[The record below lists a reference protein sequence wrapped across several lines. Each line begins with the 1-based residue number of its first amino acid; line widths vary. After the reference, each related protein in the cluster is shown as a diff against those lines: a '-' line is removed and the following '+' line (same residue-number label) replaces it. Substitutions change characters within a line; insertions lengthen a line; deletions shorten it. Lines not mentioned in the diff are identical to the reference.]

1 MFQIRIVW
9 FARLAA
15 ISAAAAVPQT
25 PAFAASPPAAAQL
38 AASQFAAS
46 AAVGPAARTSSAPAA
61 ASGGASSA
69 APVAAGPQAGAAA
82 AAGASASA
90 GASAGAVSAAARAK
104 ADGPA
109 YGAEL
114 EGFAYA
120 YPVHRYAFTSQRETL
135 QMAYLDVRPERA
147 NGRTVVLL
155 HGKNFCAG
163 TWEQTIEV
171 LAKAG
176 YRVVAPDQIGFCKS
190 TKPLRY
196 QYSFQQLAHNT
207 HALLESIGVKEATV
221 VGHSTGGMLAVRYAL
236 MYPRDTQ
243 QLVLVNPIGLE
254 DWKALG
260 VPALSVDYWYARELK
275 TSADV
280 IRRYEQRTYYAGEWS
295 PAYERWVQM
304 LAGLYRGPGRDVVAW
319 NSALVYDMIFTQPV
333 LYEFGAIRVPTLLLI
348 GDKDTTAI
356 GKDVAP
362 PDVHAKLGR
371 YPALAKRTQAAIPGA
386 VLYEFPALGHAP
398 QIQDPATFHKALLD
412 GLAPAKPAA
421 RGARAAGAVGSAGSA
436 GE

>member
-1 MFQIRIVW
+1 MFQIRIMR

-15 ISAAAAVPQT
+15 MSAAAAVTAMPQAPACAST
-25 PAFAASPPAAAQL
+25 PVVAGAPSARASAPSAAVAGVVPGAAL
-38 AASQFAAS
+38 ATASGAAS
-46 AAVGPAARTSSAPAA
+46 ATT
-61 ASGGASSA
+61 SA
-69 APVAAGPQAGAAA
+69 ATSATPQAGAASAVA
-82 AAGASASA
+82 APA
-90 GASAGAVSAAARAK
+90 SAAARAK
-104 ADGPA
+104 GDGPA

-135 QMAYLDVRPERA
+135 QMAYLDVLPRHP
-147 NGRTVVLL
+147 NGRTIVLL

-163 TWEQTIEV
+163 TWEQTIDV

-190 TKPLRY
+190 TKPARY

-207 HALLESIGVKEATV
+207 HALLESIGVKEATI

-236 MYPRDTQ
+236 MYPKDTQ

-260 VPALSVDYWYARELK
+260 VPPLSVDYWYARELK
-275 TSADV
+275 TTADG
-280 IRRYEQRTYYAGEWS
+280 IRRYEQRTYYAGGWS

-304 LAGLYRGPGRDVVAW
+304 LAGMYRGPGRDAVAW
-319 NSALVYDMIFTQPV
+319 NSALVYDMILTQPV
-333 LYEFGAIRVPTLLLI
+333 VYEFGAITVPTLLLI

-362 PDVHAKLGR
+362 PDVHARLGH
-371 YPALAKRTQAAIPGA
+371 YPALAKRAQAAIPGA

-412 GLAPAKPAA
+412 GLADARPAHAA
-421 RGARAAGAVGSAGSA
+421 RAPS
-436 GE
+436 E